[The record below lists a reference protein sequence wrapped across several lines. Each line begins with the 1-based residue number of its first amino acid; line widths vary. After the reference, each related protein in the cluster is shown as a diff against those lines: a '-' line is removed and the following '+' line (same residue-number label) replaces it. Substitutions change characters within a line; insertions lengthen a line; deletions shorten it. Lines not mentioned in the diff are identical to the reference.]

1 MRHTTWKHP
10 EACLAVFLSDVPR
23 THTHFF
29 LRLPEFAV
37 RAHRRIYGSPSPCAP
52 CLAGAHSSGDRAA
65 PTMTRVEDGR
75 EMNALPENRYIWGG
89 PVNAA
94 RSTGRESFLFFFF
107 SFCFKGP
114 SSSSRVASVWR
125 GGGAKKKKKKR
136 KEKLFCMQSTGRMK
150 SGIYFSTLSSSDLAN
165 AACFCLKEEACV
177 CVGRGRNFSLPLS
190 LFSTLTVFLVCLP
203 CKMFWAPREAESGWC
218 RLGVVV
224 VVVV

>member
-10 EACLAVFLSDVPR
+10 EVCLAVFLSDVPR

-94 RSTGRESFLFFFF
+94 RSTGRESFFFFF
-107 SFCFKGP
+107 FPFA
-114 SSSSRVASVWR
+114 SRGRALPPVLLRCEEAEEQ
-125 GGGAKKKKKKR
+125 KKKKR
-136 KEKLFCMQSTGRMK
+136 KEKK
-150 SGIYFSTLSSSDLAN
+150 SCFACSLQGAWSLGYIFPPCPAATLQMLLVSVWR
-165 AACFCLKEEACV
+165 KKRACV
-177 CVGRGRNFSLPLS
+177 WGEGGISPFLS
-190 LFSTLTVFLVCLP
+190 HSFQH
-203 CKMFWAPREAESGWC
+203 
-218 RLGVVV
+218 
-224 VVVV
+224 